1 MTRTTPSSWPSP
13 APPRFPSDRAE
24 DRRAPDGLGGQRI
37 RDDGLTRRGEPG
49 SDHLDND
56 WAGRA
61 ILERYLLGGG
71 DWTIDD
77 DETWSEYMMDN
88 EGLRLDMADRN
99 GAAALD
105 ALNSYLT
112 SGQRNGS
119 FDAKFAQSI
128 ENGEGIVGY
137 QYLHGTNAD
146 AGGFEHSGGTYVTP
160 RPDGTY
166 EVRMDVSYD
175 WNDVIDPNPQYST
188 DRWKSRLAEILTL
201 GQADP
206 YDIHIGWQ
214 EPTTVILDAQGN
226 VVSMEGYPG

>member
-1 MTRTTPSSWPSP
+1 
-13 APPRFPSDRAE
+13 
-24 DRRAPDGLGGQRI
+24 
-37 RDDGLTRRGEPG
+37 
-49 SDHLDND
+49 
-56 WAGRA
+56 
-61 ILERYLLGGG
+61 
-71 DWTIDD
+71 
-77 DETWSEYMMDN
+77 MDN

-137 QYLHGTNAD
+137 QYLNGTNAD